1 MDCAPEQTAPDLEE
15 RSGPKLH
22 GMQAFM
28 PDGDLVNEHAT
39 DGLALIDTMGDSED
53 EDVTA
58 ERPNVLS
65 PLVGN
70 WDKI

>member
-1 MDCAPEQTAPDLEE
+1 
-15 RSGPKLH
+15 
-22 GMQAFM
+22 MQAFM

>member
-1 MDCAPEQTAPDLEE
+1 MPTGALDAIGLQT
-15 RSGPKLH
+15 RGVWGRFNKS
-22 GMQAFM
+22 
-28 PDGDLVNEHAT
+28 

-58 ERPNVLS
+58 ERPSVLR